1 MPERLRFLPD
11 RLDPARRARCV
22 RHPEARSL
30 LAVVGLVCVVLVA
43 CGGDTPSTSAADTPS
58 TSAAESPSSPSTS
71 SAGPLSTP
79 STSSADSLDVHT
91 ELCKTLA
98 IDDPAKAAA
107 RFAARVHEPLHALIE
122 AAQAEDPAVAAR
134 LRSDK
139 QRVEASYADHST
151 LLANLDAL
159 APVVDEALTLLGPP
173 PPPCERR

>member
-1 MPERLRFLPD
+1 VLNRLR
-11 RLDPARRARCV
+11 RRYRSVRPAR
-22 RHPEARSL
+22 L
-30 LAVVGLVCVVLVA
+30 LTVIGLVCVVLAA
-43 CGGDTPSTSAADTPS
+43 CGSDAASTTAAQSLDTPAT
-58 TSAAESPSSPSTS
+58 ESPSTPAAHAPST
-71 SAGPLSTP
+71 PTTP
-79 STSSADSLDVHT
+79 PADYLDVHA
-91 ELCKTLA
+91 ELCTTLA

-107 RFAARVHEPLHALIE
+107 RFAARVHEPLHELIE

-134 LRSDK
+134 LRSAK